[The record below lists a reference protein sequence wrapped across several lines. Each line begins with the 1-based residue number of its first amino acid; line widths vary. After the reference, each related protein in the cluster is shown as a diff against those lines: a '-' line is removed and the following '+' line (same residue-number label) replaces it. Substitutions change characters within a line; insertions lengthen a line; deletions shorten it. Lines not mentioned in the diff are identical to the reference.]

1 MTTKALLVAD
11 VRTGGTYLCCA
22 LSNQPQIFCVREEPF
37 HKSSVWKKVPWDR
50 RLMTIFNQ
58 KFYDVAMCKITPS
71 QLGNLKLAQFLIH
84 LKPKIIYLTRNKVTE
99 QAASD
104 LINNMRLKGHPT
116 HTFSTANPPKVTLD
130 PKQFV
135 KRYNGILKRR
145 KVAEAFLK
153 DAKRFSG
160 DLIYYI
166 PYENML
172 AQPDYT
178 MKGICNFLGVKPFAF
193 VSRMKK
199 VHSVPYAEFVTNWD
213 ELIRSV

>member
-71 QLGNLKLAQFLIH
+71 QLGNTGLANFLVARR
-84 LKPKIIYLTRNKVTE
+84 PKIVYLTREKVTE

-135 KRYNGILKRR
+135 GHYNGILKRR
-145 KVAEAFLK
+145 KIAEVFLK
-153 DAKRFSG
+153 GARKVSG
-160 DLIYYI
+160 NPAYRLTYESLIAL
-166 PYENML
+166 PN
-172 AQPDYT
+172 PT